1 MRFAGGEEPALQ
13 REIIGEVKIGGADAA
28 GECAAEGS
36 LEAAC
41 AEGKKRF
48 RIGEEEAGGN
58 FVLAATEFAVPVG
71 GELVVGVFSGLADN
85 KGAGA
90 AGGAGNRGDQKPAR
104 AAELVALKIQEGK
117 HYGINVRARQW
128 KTRSAEGSRNRVR
141 GADRRKHR
149 KRRVIDLGAGRKST
163 RLNSSHRCISYAV
176 FCLTKN

>member
-58 FVLAATEFAVPVG
+58 FVLPATEFAVPVG

-85 KGAGA
+85 EGTGV
-90 AGGAGNRGDQKPAR
+90 AGGAGNSGDQKPAQ
-104 AAELVALKIQEGK
+104 ASAELVALEIQEGK
-117 HYGINVRARQW
+117 HHRINVRARQW
-128 KTRSAEGSRNRVR
+128 KTRSAERRCNRVR
-141 GADRRKHR
+141 GANWR
-149 KRRVIDLGAGRKST
+149 
-163 RLNSSHRCISYAV
+163 
-176 FCLTKN
+176 

>member
-1 MRFAGGEEPALQ
+1 MGFAGGEEPALQ
-13 REIIGEVKIGGADAA
+13 RETIGEVKIGGADAA

-85 KGAGA
+85 EGAGA
-90 AGGAGNRGDQKPAR
+90 AGGAGNRGDQKPTR
-104 AAELVALKIQEGK
+104 ATAELVALEIQEGQ
-117 HYGINVRARQW
+117 HHRINVRARQW
-128 KTRSAEGSRNRVR
+128 KTRSAERGRNRVR
-141 GADRRKHR
+141 GADWRKHR
-149 KRRVIDLGAGRKST
+149 KRRVVDLRARRK
-163 RLNSSHRCISYAV
+163 
-176 FCLTKN
+176 